1 MANCIIPP
9 ALQRGDKVIIIA
21 PSKAI
26 SGQADVAHARQILES
41 WGLKVEFGQ
50 HLFAQHHQFAGTD
63 AQRAAD
69 LQAAFDEASIKAVFC
84 VRGGYG
90 MSRIIDQIIFE
101 GIKKNPKW
109 VIGFS
114 DITLLLS
121 ELYKN
126 GVASVHGIMPKLFA
140 QKGVEYSVESLRQ
153 WLFQQSIQY
162 QITGSALNREG
173 TTTAELVGG
182 NLTMFCHAI
191 GTSSEIDTKGKILF
205 LEDVGEH
212 LYHIDRLFWQ
222 LQRSGKLANLAGLI
236 IGHFSDMEDDKPSFG
251 QSIEQIV
258 AAHTQDFDYPVAYH
272 FPVGH
277 EPQNL
282 ALPLGVSLQFSVG
295 KEYVSLQTNPTY
307 LV

>member
-1 MANCIIPP
+1 MANPTIPP
-9 ALQRGDKVIIIA
+9 ALQRGDKVVIVA

-26 SGQADVAHARQILES
+26 SSQADVAHARQILES
-41 WGLKVEFGQ
+41 WGLKVELAK

-69 LQAAFDEASIKAVFC
+69 LQAALDEPSIKAVFC

-90 MSRIIDQIIFE
+90 MSRIIDQIVFD

-121 ELYKN
+121 TLYQQN
-126 GVASVHGIMPKLFA
+126 IASVHGIMPKLFA
-140 QKGVEYSVESLRQ
+140 QKGAEYSVESLRQ

-162 QITGSALNREG
+162 QIKGNSLNREG
-173 TTTAELVGG
+173 TAIAELVGG

-191 GTSSEIDTKGKILF
+191 GTSSEIDTNGKILF

-222 LQRSGKLANLAGLI
+222 LRRSGKLSNLAGLI
-236 IGHFSDMEDDKPSFG
+236 VGHFSDMKDDKTSFG
-251 QSIEQIV
+251 QSLEQIV
-258 AAHTQDFDYPVAYH
+258 AAHTQDFAYPVAYH

-282 ALPLGVSLQFSVG
+282 ALPVGVPLYFSVE
-295 KEYVSLQTNPTY
+295 KEYVRLQTSPNY